1 MPPVNNH
8 ALLRFLPSSVLVLLV
23 LLLTTYVDFS
33 SLSSRF
39 RFSSSSFAA
48 AARTIADPGPAP
60 APALADNVGRLAEP
74 LPDTAPAP
82 DHPPETFTDLAAA
95 FARWDEEVGC
105 DRFREKHDYSNW
117 TADPS
122 AIQDAEAGDCSSL
135 GARHVSILVKGW
147 SWIPDEMDDLY
158 SCRCGMTC
166 LWTKSEALADKPDA
180 VFFEWDSPPKTRQKG
195 EPLRVYMDIEPT
207 RKRSGYEDIFVG
219 YHAKDDV
226 QCTYPASLIHKS
238 RNYHVSS
245 KKRSDILVYWSSSR
259 CFQFRNE
266 LAEKFFAHISHH
278 SFGGCVNN
286 VGGSDAALSFY
297 PECKMELVAKQHWW
311 GHVHC
316 AMSHYKF
323 VLAIENTKTDSYIT
337 EKLYYALDAGA
348 VPIYFGAPDV
358 ESFVPPHSIIDG
370 SKFDSMEALASYVKA
385 VADDPIA
392 YAEYHA
398 WRRCGVMGYYRK
410 NRATSLDALPCRLC
424 EYVSRKGGRDAA

>member
-1 MPPVNNH
+1 MPPVNND
-8 ALLRFLPSSVLVLLV
+8 ALLRFLPASVLLLLV

-33 SLSSRF
+33 SLSSPF
-39 RFSSSSFAA
+39 RFSSSSFAT
-48 AARTIADPGPAP
+48 AARPIADPGPAP
-60 APALADNVGRLAEP
+60 APAP
-74 LPDTAPAP
+74 APAP
-82 DHPPETFTDLAAA
+82 TPDHRPETFTDLAAA

-105 DRFREKHDYSNW
+105 DRFREKHSYGNR
-117 TADPS
+117 TGDPS

-158 SCRCGMTC
+158 SCRCGMSC
-166 LWTKSEALADKPDA
+166 LWTKSEALVDKPDA
-180 VFFEWDSPPKTRQKG
+180 VFFEWDSPPKT
-195 EPLRVYMDIEPT
+195 
-207 RKRSGYEDIFVG
+207 
-219 YHAKDDV
+219 
-226 QCTYPASLIHKS
+226 
-238 RNYHVSS
+238 
-245 KKRSDILVYWSSSR
+245 
-259 CFQFRNE
+259 FRNE

-278 SFGGCVNN
+278 SFGGCMNN

-297 PECKMELVAKQHWW
+297 PECKMELVSEQRWW

-370 SKFDSMEALASYVKA
+370 SKFDTMEELASYVKA

-398 WRRCGVMGYYRK
+398 WRRCGLMGSYRK

-424 EYVSRKGGRDAA
+424 ESVSRKGGRDAA